1 MPQPLSR
8 VVPTAGV
15 IIGNAGDRPISR
27 HPELA
32 VLAIEALASWSNV
45 EAFLLRLFVDL
56 FGGHGA
62 LAADVFLSLQ
72 NQSAKSAAINAAA
85 TSVLSGRPDELM
97 ALRAILALAK
107 TNEKERNKIAHWVW
121 GECPQLQD
129 AVLLVDPRA
138 TVGDLDLSN
147 ILVYRANDFQSI
159 IESNDELCGFGLKLK
174 FIINGHVA
182 NRDGRLLQELL
193 ENPRIRE
200 RLPQQPQGEQN

>member
-8 VVPTAGV
+8 VVPNAS
-15 IIGNAGDRPISR
+15 ISIGNSGDRPISR
-27 HPELA
+27 HPKLG

-85 TSVLSGRPDELM
+85 TSVLSDRPDELNV
-97 ALRAILALAK
+97 LRAILALAK

-121 GECPQLQD
+121 GECSQLQD
-129 AVLLVDPRA
+129 AILLVDPRS
-138 TVGDLDLSN
+138 TIGELDLSN
-147 ILVYRANDFQSI
+147 VLVYRANDFQNI
-159 IESNDELCGFGLKLK
+159 IESNDELCGFGLLFK
-174 FIINGHVA
+174 FILNGHVA
-182 NRDGRLLQELL
+182 NRNGELL
-193 ENPRIRE
+193 KKLLNDPRIRQ
-200 RLPQQPQGEQN
+200 RISQQRQGELD